1 MTGRE
6 TLKSMIKKAVAANIN
21 SKIGYES
28 VKWMHDYEYDCAKTI
43 VKGAINRMIDS
54 GMLEET
60 DYTYC
65 EDLIDDVADDYIAK
79 EHILVVADDTYDD
92 FIAVNNVVRQ
102 ATANQEAIK
111 SESDCLKAKQLATD
125 ARRDIYSMDISNVWC
140 ASVVWYINREI
151 GIINDKLD
159 FIKNWR

>member
-6 TLKSMIKKAVAANIN
+6 TLKGMIRNAVAANIG

-28 VKWMHDYEYDCAKTI
+28 VKWMHDYDYDCAKNI
-43 VKGAINRMIDS
+43 VKGAINRMIDA

-65 EDLIDDVADDYIAK
+65 ENLIDDVAADYIAK

-102 ATANQEAIK
+102 TTAYQEAVK
-111 SESDCLKAKQLATD
+111 SESGCLNAKQLATD
-125 ARRDIYSMDISNVWC
+125 ARRGIYSMDISNEWC
-140 ASVVWYINREI
+140 ASVIWYINREI